1 MSRRIERGSDGV
13 SGSASLRRLRDVD
26 CNSCL
31 TNVTQGNIEVALIPC
46 EIDYNV
52 FKRSD
57 DWKNKDKNCNHPFF
71 CPRVY
76 SVYTKASWDR
86 PVTGTKLTLNVYYQW
101 WIEFVERSTI
111 CYRRDLDQGFFLDGY
126 NSRVSESSATS
137 IFVPSSPYW
146 YQRLEL
152 CRVKRS
158 WPLSGWGFI
167 NIEWTRNENSTR
179 NRLKA
184 IENL

>member
-1 MSRRIERGSDGV
+1 MASQAERHYGAWETSIATRAWPMWHRGTSKLPSSLAKSTIMFSSGQTIE
-13 SGSASLRRLRDVD
+13 
-26 CNSCL
+26 
-31 TNVTQGNIEVALIPC
+31 
-46 EIDYNV
+46 
-52 FKRSD
+52 
-57 DWKNKDKNCNHPFF
+57 KNKDKNCNHPFF
-71 CPRVY
+71 SPRVY